1 MTDETQAFADALTSA
16 PHLDL
21 SSLERLVG
29 TWRVSGPDIEGQVT
43 YRWMEGGHF
52 LLQYVDFVHGGR
64 AIKGMEVIGHLRPF
78 GEAPS
83 ADIVSRFYDTQG
95 NTLDYVYEVDGDT
108 LTIWGGV
115 RGSPAYY
122 RGTFSADGTSNTGA
136 WVYPG
141 GGGYEATMTRVAP

>member
-1 MTDETQAFADALTSA
+1 
-16 PHLDL
+16 
-21 SSLERLVG
+21 
-29 TWRVSGPDIEGQVT
+29 VSGPDIEGQVN
-43 YRWMEGGHF
+43 YGWMEGGHF
-52 LLQYVDFVHGGR
+52 LLQHVDFIHGGR

-122 RGTFSADGTSNTGA
+122 RGTFSADGTSNTGS